1 MVKAVVD
8 TNNEKNHIPDYT
20 FELQDDLF
28 IIRPRS
34 EFSDINAEP
43 ETVAAIDQIRL
54 PDTAYRNTRKHAA
67 GCDIYFLEREGGT
80 CLVVSNPSHKILVVQ
95 LWTMCK
101 TMYNETE
108 RQNYSFK
115 WLRKNDSKD
124 S

>member
-1 MVKAVVD
+1 MVKAIVD

-95 LWTMCK
+95 LWTMCI

>member
-1 MVKAVVD
+1 VLCHGAAPRARPLFAQSSFNLTIPVRRMVKAIVD

-28 IIRPRS
+28 IIQPRS

-95 LWTMCK
+95 L
-101 TMYNETE
+101 
-108 RQNYSFK
+108 
-115 WLRKNDSKD
+115 
-124 S
+124 

>member
-1 MVKAVVD
+1 MVKAIVD
-8 TNNEKNHIPDYT
+8 KNNEKNHIPDYT

-95 LWTMCK
+95 L
-101 TMYNETE
+101 
-108 RQNYSFK
+108 
-115 WLRKNDSKD
+115 
-124 S
+124 

>member
-1 MVKAVVD
+1 MVKAIVD

-80 CLVVSNPSHKILVVQ
+80 CLVVINPSHKILVVQ

-115 WLRKNDSKD
+115 WLRKNDTKD